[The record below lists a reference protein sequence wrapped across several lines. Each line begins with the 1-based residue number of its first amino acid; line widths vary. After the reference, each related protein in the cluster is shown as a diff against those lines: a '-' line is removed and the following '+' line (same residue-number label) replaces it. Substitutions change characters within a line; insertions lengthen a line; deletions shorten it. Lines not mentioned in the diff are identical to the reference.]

1 MLYLAQIL
9 VLIFLPF
16 STLAMTDNDCMAE
29 AMYFEARGEGWRGML
44 AVGVVVRN
52 RVRDPRYPGTVCAVV
67 HQRAR
72 NRVCAFSYYCDGL
85 PERADDQQLWR
96 LAVRMADAV
105 ISTESLTIDGV
116 ADATHYHASY
126 ITPYWAPSLTRN
138 GRIGNHIFYTW
149 ER

>member
-1 MLYLAQIL
+1 MPYLIQTV
-9 VLIFLPF
+9 VLLFLPL

-44 AVGVVVRN
+44 AVGVAARN
-52 RVRDPRYPGTVCAVV
+52 RVRDPRYPGTVCGVV
-67 HQRAR
+67 HQRSR

-85 PERADDQQLWR
+85 PERADDQQLWS

-116 ADATHYHASY
+116 ADATHYHASH